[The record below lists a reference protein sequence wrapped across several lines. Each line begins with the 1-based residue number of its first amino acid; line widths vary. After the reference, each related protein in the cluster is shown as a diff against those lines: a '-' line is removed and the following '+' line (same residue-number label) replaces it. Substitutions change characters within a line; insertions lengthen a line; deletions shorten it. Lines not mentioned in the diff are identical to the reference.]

1 MKFIIWIIL
10 RILLAPIP
18 FFIRKRII
26 KALLGAYK
34 EAQNTPNDKK

>member
-18 FFIRKRII
+18 FFVRKRII
-26 KALLGAYK
+26 KAILGTYK
-34 EAQNTPNDKK
+34 EAQDRPNDKK